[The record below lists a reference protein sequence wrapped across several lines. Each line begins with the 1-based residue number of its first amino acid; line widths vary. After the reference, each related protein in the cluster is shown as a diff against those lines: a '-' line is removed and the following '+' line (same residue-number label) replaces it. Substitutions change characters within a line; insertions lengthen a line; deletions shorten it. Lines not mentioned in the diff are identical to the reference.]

1 MLSLSSI
8 DVKHISPKGN
18 NHSQNKVIQR
28 YTVLHSSSF
37 LTLSSTG
44 KNHTQ
49 IKSYRTLFVYIRSC
63 LRDMVRIGISLKGK
77 HHGVLL
83 TSAKDNNYSQNRV
96 IERYIYNFSYHFLF
110 LALWL

>member
-8 DVKHISPKGN
+8 VVKHISPKGN

-49 IKSYRTLFVYIRSC
+49 IKSYRTLFVYIRTC

-83 TSAKDNNYSQNRV
+83 TSDNNYSQNRV
-96 IERYIYNFSYHFLF
+96 IERYIYYFSYYFLF